1 MTYEEQA
8 KIILK
13 NLDKVIQVN
22 WNLEN
27 YLVPAVVKGL
37 KEIEKKKKR

>member
-13 NLDKVIQVN
+13 NLDKIIQVN
-22 WNLEN
+22 WNLES